1 MRYTKFSD
9 PVGQRVES
17 YLLLFVATLVRLP
30 SGLSSSLSWTL
41 GYQKLHV
48 RPYIV
53 RSLTTG
59 AQNQLFQNRTRAYAM
74 ITSQHSN

>member
-17 YLLLFVATLVRLP
+17 YLLLLVATLVRLP
-30 SGLSSSLSWTL
+30 SGLSSSQSWTL
-41 GYQKLHV
+41 GHQKLHV

-59 AQNQLFQNRTRAYAM
+59 VQNQMFQNRTTRLEH
-74 ITSQHSN
+74 TQ